1 MEVRQRGTN
10 QLAAAAPSR
19 GRVDRVALQAP
30 GTARDATRWGTN
42 DPVARIDPEE
52 ASMVPHLS
60 ARTLAILALV
70 GANLIWGSTFVA
82 LKPVLDRVPPLTV
95 ASLRFAIALAIL
107 LPLVYL
113 VGDRPARGRGPL
125 LMGLTGVFLLYL
137 CQNVGLQY
145 STAANGALIHGGIP
159 VLTAL
164 LAAACLGER
173 LGARGLVGVLASL
186 VGVGIIVLPGTDLG
200 LSALGNGLLLLSALS
215 IAAYLV
221 IGRRACPAGGSLA
234 VVTGA
239 ACYGFLM
246 LLPPT
251 AVELAVGGMDRPTGA
266 DLLRLLYLG
275 GGASALA
282 FLLWAYG
289 LHHFEAG
296 RAATFANLN
305 PLVGVALAAL
315 LLGEPVTRFQLGGG
329 ALVLA
334 GVWLAAH
341 QPSAVRP
348 AGHGAGEGRV
358 GEAAVA

>member
-1 MEVRQRGTN
+1 
-10 QLAAAAPSR
+10 
-19 GRVDRVALQAP
+19 
-30 GTARDATRWGTN
+30 
-42 DPVARIDPEE
+42 
-52 ASMVPHLS
+52 MVPHLS
-60 ARTLAILALV
+60 ARVLAILALI
-70 GANLIWGSTFVA
+70 GANVIWGSTFVA

-145 STAANGALIHGGIP
+145 SSAANGALIHGGIP

-164 LAAACLGER
+164 LAAAFLGER
-173 LGARGLVGVLASL
+173 LGGRNLAGVLASL
-186 VGVGIIVLPGTDLG
+186 VGVALIVLPGTDLG
-200 LSALGNGLLLLSALS
+200 LSALGNALLLASALS

-221 IGRRACPAGGSLA
+221 IGRRTFPAAGSLA
-234 VVTGA
+234 VVAGA

-246 LLPPT
+246 LLPAT
-251 AVELAVGGMDRPTGA
+251 AVELAVGGMDRPTAG

-275 GGASALA
+275 AGASALA

-289 LHHFEAG
+289 LRQFEAG

-315 LLGEPVTRFQLGGG
+315 LLGEPVTHAQLGGG

-334 GVWLAAH
+334 GVWLAAY
-341 QPSAVRP
+341 QPTAVRP
-348 AGHGAGEGRV
+348 GGYGAGEERA